1 MTARFAALAQLLL
14 RHRRIAAIAWLL
26 LLGFALA
33 GAARLRFDLSS
44 KAFYGDGDAATAA
57 LEALQARWGHD
68 DATLVVVA
76 DAPDEAGV
84 LTHARLHAI
93 RALADELRARDEVER
108 VDTVTD
114 HPASAAV
121 AGGSRPARAWLHSAP
136 IVPVL
141 LAADERSAAIAVRLR
156 FSSDALEPTVA
167 AVEAL
172 QAVIGAHDGDAG
184 LRLYAGGLP
193 AVRAA
198 FARTSLADQRV
209 LVPVCLVVV
218 SLVLSL
224 ALRRAWQVVVPLLLA
239 LVPTVVLLGLM
250 GWAGVPIGLLNQ
262 GYFTLL
268 PVIALADGVHLV
280 TRVAEHGASA
290 LDRDAR
296 DGAIATGC
304 GRVGLSCLLT
314 SSTTAIG
321 FASLALSGMPMLR
334 SFGGWAALGV
344 MLAFATLLLLAPLL
358 LAPVRDLGPGT
369 ALVGDERHWLA
380 RATAF
385 ARTRPW
391 PTLLLAITLTAVAVL
406 AARRVPIDNRLSD
419 LVDADHPASRASAAI
434 DARLGGV
441 LSLELELVGPAG
453 HWRAPEHVR
462 ALAELEDAIATL
474 PQVRAVIGPTV
485 MLRAAGS
492 RVADDEAGIVRGWRR
507 LDAAGLRRDVLDDDE
522 GIAHV
527 SVRVPDLGGRSFEA
541 LVATI
546 TDRTHA
552 LAGVTVHAGG
562 TAALA
567 YRGVN
572 RIATELRDSILGAF
586 AVITIAIGVALR
598 SARAGLAAIV
608 PNAVPLLLGYAAF
621 ALWLDHFDP
630 LGGVILAV
638 ALGIA
643 VDDTIHLLAR
653 TREHLHQGH
662 ATAHALTLAVAGAGL
677 PCAVTSV
684 VLAAGLASFT
694 LSSFPPLR
702 QLGALGALVI
712 VVALVCDLLLLPAMV
727 MVLRRR
733 DRPPRG

>member
-1 MTARFAALAQLLL
+1 MTDRFAALAQRLL
-14 RHRRIAAIAWLL
+14 RHRRAVAVAWLVVL
-26 LLGFALA
+26 AFALA
-33 GAARLRFDLSS
+33 GASRLRFDLSS

-76 DAPDEAGV
+76 DAPDDAGV
-84 LTHARLHAI
+84 LTDSRLHAI
-93 RALADELRARDEVER
+93 RDLADELRARPEVER

-121 AGGSRPARAWLHSAP
+121 AGGSRPARAWLHTAP

-141 LAADERSAAIAVRLR
+141 LSADERSAAIAVRLR
-156 FSSDALEPTVA
+156 FSSDELEPTVA

-172 QAVIGAHDGDAG
+172 QSVIAAHDGTAG
-184 LRLYAGGLP
+184 LRLHAGGLP

-209 LVPVCLVVV
+209 LVPLCLAVV
-218 SLVLSL
+218 SLVLAL
-224 ALRRAWQVVVPLLLA
+224 ALRRAWQVLVPLVLA
-239 LVPTVVLLGLM
+239 LVPTVVLLGLL

-280 TRVAEHGASA
+280 TRVAEHGATA
-290 LDRDAR
+290 IDRDGR
-296 DGAIATGC
+296 DAAIVGGC

-314 SSTTAIG
+314 STTTAVG
-321 FASLALSGMPMLR
+321 FASLTLSGMPMLR
-334 SFGGWAALGV
+334 SFGAWAALGV
-344 MLAFATLLLLAPLL
+344 LLAFATLLTLAPLL

-369 ALVGDERHWLA
+369 ALVGDERHWLP

-391 PTLLLAITLTAVAVL
+391 TTLLGATVLTAIAVL

-419 LVDADHPASRASAAI
+419 LIDADQPAARASAAL

-441 LSLELELVGPAG
+441 LSLELELEGAPG

-462 ALAELEDAIATL
+462 ALAELEDWLATL

-507 LDAAGLRRDVLDDDE
+507 LDAAGLRRDVLDDDDA
-522 GIAHV
+522 IAHV

-546 TDRTHA
+546 TDRAHA
-552 LAGVTVHAGG
+552 LDGVTVRAGG
-562 TAALA
+562 TTALA

-572 RIATELRDSILGAF
+572 RIAAELRDSILGAF
-586 AVITIAIGVALR
+586 AVITVGIGLALR
-598 SARAGLAAIV
+598 SARAGIAAIV

-643 VDDTIHLLAR
+643 VDDTIHLLVR
-653 TREHLHQGH
+653 TREHQHQGH
-662 ATAHALTLAVAGAGL
+662 TTPHALTLAVAGSGL

-684 VLAAGLASFT
+684 VLAAGLASFV

-712 VVALVCDLLLLPAMV
+712 LVALSCDLLLLPAMV

-733 DRPPRG
+733 DRSPRG